1 MQHDDVVWSIIN
13 RSFCSFKVSTL
24 SQRFCRNEYNFS
36 GLCSRTSC
44 PLANSQ
50 YATVREENGIIYLYM
65 KTAERA
71 AFPKNT
77 WEKVKLS
84 RNFEKAIQQINENL
98 LYWPNYMKSKCK
110 QRFVKITQYLIR
122 MRKLILRRKKKLV
135 PLQRKIEVRER
146 RREAKALIAARLDS
160 AIEKQLVERLRKGVY
175 GDIYN
180 FPQTAFDKA
189 LEKEEVEE
197 EVEAE
202 EEEERN
208 MEVEREVEQE
218 LERDTVSEYVMMS
231 DDDDDD
237 DDSDIVATDDEEND
251 SEGKVTFVADE
262 DFEVSETS
270 DIEDVTSAKMKP
282 GASSK
287 DMNKQKPK
295 APKPIKKRKSTR
307 PHVEIEYEYEP
318 AVTTEKSKT
327 SY

>member
-13 RSFCSFKVSTL
+13 KSFCAFKVSTV

-36 GLCSRTSC
+36 GLCGRTSC

-135 PLQRKIEVRER
+135 PIQRKIEVRER
-146 RREAKALIAARLDS
+146 RREAKALIAARLDT

-197 EVEAE
+197 VVDVE
-202 EEEERN
+202 EEEEEKN
-208 MEVEREVEQE
+208 VEVEKEVEEE

-231 DDDDDD
+231 DDDDDV
-237 DDSDIVATDDEEND
+237 DSDAVATDDEEND
-251 SEGKVTFVADE
+251 SVGKVTFVADE

-282 GASSK
+282 GTSSK
-287 DMNKQKPK
+287 DLDKQKPK
-295 APKPIKKRKSTR
+295 VPKPITKRKSSR
-307 PHVEIEYEYEP
+307 DR
-318 AVTTEKSKT
+318 KSVV
-327 SY
+327 